1 MTIRDKHDLAGMER
15 VGAVVSETLQ
25 ATTSAVE
32 PGLLTKDLDEIAAD
46 IYRRHGAR
54 SAPTVEFGFPGH
66 ILVSVNDEVVHGIPG
81 ERVLTAGD
89 IVTIDVTVELGGYI
103 ADAAR
108 TICIAPVSTEH
119 EQLALVGE
127 HALGA
132 GINAARKGCSV
143 NNIGGAVED
152 CVTAGG
158 FTVIRQMTGHGTGR
172 SIWEDPMVPN
182 FRQPG
187 QQARLHE
194 GLVLTIEPIV
204 TSGSDEIY
212 EAADGWTVLTQD
224 HSSAAHWEHTLII
237 TDGEPRILT
246 N

>member
-1 MTIRDKHDLAGMER
+1 
-15 VGAVVSETLQ
+15 VGAVVAETLT
-25 ATTSAVE
+25 ATTAAVE
-32 PGLLTKDLDEIAAD
+32 PGLLTKDLDEIAAE
-46 IYRRHGAR
+46 IYRRHGAQ

-81 ERVLTAGD
+81 ERVLAAGD
-89 IVTIDVTVELGGYI
+89 IVTIDVTVELDGYV

-108 TICIAPVSTEH
+108 TLCIPPVSTEH
-119 EQLALVGE
+119 EQLSLVGE
-127 HALGA
+127 KALQA
-132 GINAARKGCSV
+132 GIEAARSGCPV
-143 NNIGGAVED
+143 NDIGGAVED

-172 SIWEDPMVPN
+172 AIWEDPMVPN

-187 QQARLHE
+187 QRARLHE
-194 GLVLTIEPIV
+194 GLVLTIEPIL

-212 EAADGWTVLTQD
+212 EADDGWTVLTQD
-224 HSSAAHWEHTLII
+224 HASAAHWEHTIII
-237 TDGEPRILT
+237 TDGAARILT